1 MPTSFLHDTIA
12 REDIQV
18 FPASFA
24 QQWLWFLGQSEPDSA
39 TYNVPVTIG
48 LRGLLDVSALERSLN
63 AIVQRHEALRTTFHM
78 MDGQPVQVIAPTLTV
93 SLPVVD
99 LRDYHEAERDAQA
112 LRLVTDV
119 GHKPFN
125 LARGPLVGATLL
137 RLNEEEHVL
146 LLTIHRIVFDGWSLG
161 VLLRELTTL
170 YEAFSTGQ
178 LSPLP
183 ELPIQYA
190 DFAVWQREMLQGERL
205 AECLAYWKQQL
216 AGMPEG
222 LDLPTDRPHLP
233 VPTSRGSTYR
243 LTLPKWLSDALKELS
258 RREGVS
264 LYMTLVAAFQ
274 TLLYRYTGQ
283 DDLVIGTVAAGRTQV
298 ETEGLIGFF
307 VNILALR
314 TDLSGNPTFGELLG
328 RVREVLL
335 EAQAHQDLPFE
346 SLVKEL
352 HPTRLLGQNP
362 LFQVMLSF
370 ESPLPTLPPA
380 WTLAQLE
387 VETGTTKF
395 DLSLEL
401 DDRPEGLISCFEYST
416 DLFDE
421 ATIARMAGHWQTLLE
436 GVAADPAQRI
446 ATLPLLTQAERHQEL
461 VEWNATGAVYPQD
474 QCIHQ
479 LFESQAERTPEAVAV
494 VFENEQLTY
503 RELNRRANQLAH
515 YLCDL
520 GVGPEVLVG
529 ICVERSLDMVVG
541 LLGILKAGGAYV
553 PLDPAFPSERLAF
566 MLEDAQAPVLV
577 TQHHL
582 LTTLPAHGAKVI
594 CLDADAAVFAQQ
606 SEADPFSGATSDHL
620 AYVIYTSGSTGRP
633 KGVQIVHRAVV
644 NFLLSMREQ
653 PGLMAKDTLL
663 AITTLSFDIAA
674 LELFL
679 PLIVGARLIV
689 ASRDTAA
696 DGAALAETLTRAHVT
711 VMQATPITWRLLLAA
726 GWQGKPDLKIL
737 CGGEALP
744 LELAEQLLPRAA
756 SLWNLYGPT
765 ETTIWSTICKI
776 EPGEEVVTI
785 GRPIANTQIYLLDPQ
800 LQPVPVG
807 VPGELYIGGDGLAR
821 GYLHRPELTTERFLP
836 QPFSDEPGACLYRT
850 GDLARYRPDGTIEH
864 LGRLDFQVK
873 LRGFRIELG
882 EIEAVLVQHPAVRQA
897 VVVARED
904 VPGDKRLVAYVVLCE
919 QQMAKAGD
927 LQRHVIKQLPNY
939 MVPSAVVLLE
949 AFPLTPNGKV
959 DRRALPAP
967 DHSHPE
973 RAGSFVAPRAPLEE
987 MVAASWSQVLDIGQ
1001 VGIHDNFFELGGHSL
1016 LAMQVIAHLRITL
1029 QVELSLRS
1037 FFEAPTIAQL
1047 AERIGQLQADTM
1059 APSLLPTIEAI
1070 SREPYRRPVSLQA
1083 VGKDEEGVDEV
1094 VVMPSSLVQQGL
1106 WLVDQLESDSPTYN
1120 LPITLRLRKRLDM
1133 SALEQSLQTLV
1144 QRHETLRTTVVLID
1158 EQPMQ
1163 VIAPRMRVPLTAVDL
1178 REVPHEQQ
1186 EVELQRLVSHEVQ
1199 QSFDLAHG
1207 PLLRAAVLHLGA
1219 EEHLVLLIMHH
1230 IISDG
1235 WSVGVIG
1242 QELTQ
1247 LYDAYVTGRPAQLA
1261 ELPLQYADF
1270 ALWQRE
1276 WLQEERL
1283 DEQFTYWRET
1293 LAGAPPVLEL
1303 PTDHPRPALPT
1314 HRGAEYTFTLAEAL
1328 SEGLKHLSRQEGV
1341 TLYMT
1346 LVAGFVALLQRYTEQ
1361 DDVVIG
1367 TTTAGRSQQEIKDV
1381 IGYFVNT
1388 LVLRIDVGGN
1398 PSVREVLARVREG
1411 VLGAH
1416 AHQEMPFERLVKEL
1430 QPERSLSQNPI
1441 FQVLLTL
1448 DPPLPKLASEWEFVQ
1463 VSTRTVANKFD
1474 LALSLSDRDERLAG
1488 CLEYSTDLFE
1498 DATIVRMMKHW
1509 QTLLEAMVADPE
1521 QPIAQLPLLTERER
1535 QQLLV
1540 EWNATQQSAP
1550 DKCFPQLFEEQVLRT
1565 PDAIALVFEHQQMT
1579 YGELNAR
1586 ANQLAYHLQ
1595 QLGVGPE
1602 VMVGLCVERSPE
1614 MIVGLLGILKAG
1626 GVYVPLDPEY
1636 PQERLTFLLQDTQMP
1651 VLLTQHRLLS
1661 QLPHQHV
1668 QLVCLDTDWDKIA
1681 QQNEANPTSV
1691 VTGKNLAYVIYTSGS
1706 TGQPKGVLIPHRA
1719 LAAHCWSMTQVYELR
1734 AEDRILQFSTF
1745 TFDASLE
1752 QILPTLLVGAR
1763 LVLRGQEVWSPAQL
1777 LEQIKDARLTVI
1789 NLPPA
1794 YLHQVLQEWAQA
1806 PQRLL
1811 GHHLRLVIVGGDR
1824 LLPEA
1829 LHQWRQM
1836 PLRSV
1841 RLLNA
1846 YGPTEATITA
1856 TLYDAA
1862 GYTGGNTSFESI
1874 PIGRPVPNRRVYILD
1889 RSGAPVPIGVPGE
1902 LHIGGDLLARGYLN
1916 CPDLTAERFIADP
1929 FSTDPQARL
1938 YKTGDLARYLADGTI
1953 EFLGRV
1959 DQQVKIRGFRIEL
1972 GEIEEV
1978 LSRYPEVREAVVA
1991 AREDT
1996 PGEKY
2001 LAAYVVAQQG
2011 KALESQALRSY
2022 LKQKLPNYMLPA
2034 AFISLERLPL
2044 LSTGK
2049 IDRHAL
2055 PAPKLAKLTEEDT
2068 FVAPR
2073 LLIHQQLVQIWEE
2086 LLDVRPIGI
2095 RDNFFYLGGHSLLA
2109 ARLVDRIEHVF
2120 GKRFALS
2127 ALFSGPTIEQLTE
2140 ALQQQEN
2147 SDARA
2152 SVFPVQVSGS
2162 KRPFFFLHGDWTGG
2176 AFYCFALGRALGPDQ
2191 PFYVLE
2197 PYKFS
2202 GLQSPPSFEA
2212 VAAAHIESMRAIQ
2225 PEGPYLLGG
2234 FCNGGLLAYEM
2245 ARQLQGAGERVDLLA
2260 LINPTDPVQF
2270 ETMRTISKPI
2280 SKLLRLGAN
2289 KQAHL
2294 FLSVRH
2300 ALRHV
2305 YRILYPSSSRV
2316 QDFEQLLAID
2326 PRLERMFPPI
2336 EALYKDYV
2344 GVFTWL
2350 VSRYKIG
2357 AYPGKI
2363 TFYWASE
2370 EPFIEKTWLPVTE
2383 AKDSQDIENHVVPG
2397 THMSCVT
2404 EHIQDLA
2411 ECLSTCVSRIQHGF
2425 HC

>member
-1 MPTSFLHDTIA
+1 MGH
-12 REDIQV
+12 
-18 FPASFA
+18 
-24 QQWLWFLGQSEPDSA
+24 EP
-39 TYNVPVTIG
+39 
-48 LRGLLDVSALERSLN
+48 L
-63 AIVQRHEALRTTFHM
+63 
-78 MDGQPVQVIAPTLTV
+78 
-93 SLPVVD
+93 
-99 LRDYHEAERDAQA
+99 
-112 LRLVTDV
+112 
-119 GHKPFN
+119 N
-125 LARGPLVGATLL
+125 LAQGPLMGATLL
-137 RLNEEEHVL
+137 RLDEEEHVL
-146 LLTIHRIVFDGWSLG
+146 LLTVHRIVFDGWSLG

-183 ELPIQYA
+183 ELPIQYG

-233 VPTSRGSTYR
+233 VPTSRSSTYR

-258 RREGVS
+258 RKEGAN

-274 TLLYRYTGQ
+274 TLLYRYSGQ
-283 DDLVIGTVAAGRTQV
+283 DDLVIGTVAAGRTQA

-307 VNILALR
+307 VNTLALR
-314 TDLSGNPTFGELLG
+314 TDLSGNPTFSELLG
-328 RVREVLL
+328 RVREALL

-352 HPTRLLGQNP
+352 HPTRLSGQNP

-370 ESPLPTLPPA
+370 EAPLPTLPPA

-387 VETGTTKF
+387 VETGTTQF

-401 DDRPEGLISCFEYST
+401 DDRSEGLISRFVYST

-421 ATIARMAGHWQTLLE
+421 ATIARIAGHWQTLLE
-436 GVAADPAQRI
+436 GIAADPAQRI
-446 ATLPLLTQAERHQEL
+446 AALPLLTQAERHQL
-461 VEWNATGAVYPQD
+461 LAEWNATDAEYPQD

-479 LFESQAERTPEAVAV
+479 LFESQVERTPEAVAV
-494 VFENEQLTY
+494 VFENEQLNY

-520 GVGPEVLVG
+520 GVGPDVLVG

-594 CLDADAAVFAQQ
+594 CLDADAAVLAQQ
-606 SEADPFSGATSDHL
+606 SEADPSFGATSDHL

-653 PGLMAKDTLL
+653 PGLMAEDTLL

-679 PLIVGARLIV
+679 PLIVGARVIV

-696 DGAALAETLTRAHVT
+696 DGAALAETLTRSRVT
-711 VMQATPITWRLLLAA
+711 VMQATPITWRLLLAS

-776 EPGEEVVTI
+776 EPGEEVMTI

-800 LQPVPVG
+800 FQPVPVG
-807 VPGELYIGGDGLAR
+807 VPGELYIGGGGLAR
-821 GYLHRPELTTERFLP
+821 GYLHRPELTAERFLP
-836 QPFSDEPGACLYRT
+836 HPFSDEPGARLYKT
-850 GDLARYRPDGTIEH
+850 GDLSRYRPDGTIEH

-882 EIEAVLVQHPAVRQA
+882 EIETVLAQHPAVRQA

-927 LQRHVIKQLPNY
+927 LQRHAINQLPHY

-959 DRRALPAP
+959 DRRALPVP

-973 RAGSFVAPRAPLEE
+973 RAGSFVAPRTPLEE

-1037 FFEAPTIAQL
+1037 FFEAPTVAQL
-1047 AERIGQLQADTM
+1047 AERIGQMQADTM
-1059 APSLLPTIEAI
+1059 APSLLPTIEAV
-1070 SREPYRRPVSLQA
+1070 SRKPYRRHVSLEA
-1083 VGKDEEGVDEV
+1083 VGKVEEGVDEV
-1094 VVMPSSLVQQGL
+1094 IVMPISLVQQGL

-1133 SALEQSLQTLV
+1133 SALEQSLQILV
-1144 QRHETLRTTVVLID
+1144 QRHEALRTTVALID

-1163 VIAPRMRVPLTAVDL
+1163 VIAPRMRVAVAAVDL

-1199 QSFDLAHG
+1199 QPFDLALG
-1207 PLLRAAVLHLGA
+1207 PLIRAMVLHLGA

-1283 DEQFTYWRET
+1283 DEQLSYWRET

-1328 SEGLKHLSRQEGV
+1328 NEGLKQLSRQEGV

-1388 LVLRIDVGGN
+1388 LVLRIDMGGN

-1416 AHQEMPFERLVKEL
+1416 AHQETPFERLVKEL

-1448 DPPLPKLASEWEFVQ
+1448 DPPLPKLASEWEFVR

-1509 QTLLEAMVADPE
+1509 QMLLEAMVADPG
-1521 QPIAQLPLLTERER
+1521 QPIAQLPLLSERER

-1550 DKCFPQLFEEQVLRT
+1550 DKCYPQMFEEQVLRT

-1586 ANQLAYHLQ
+1586 ANQLAHHLQ

-1636 PQERLTFLLQDTQMP
+1636 PQERLAFLLQD
-1651 VLLTQHRLLS
+1651 S
-1661 QLPHQHV
+1661 
-1668 QLVCLDTDWDKIA
+1668 I
-1681 QQNEANPTSV
+1681 QN
-1691 VTGKNLAYVIYTSGS
+1691 L
-1706 TGQPKGVLIPHRA
+1706 
-1719 LAAHCWSMTQVYELR
+1719 
-1734 AEDRILQFSTF
+1734 
-1745 TFDASLE
+1745 
-1752 QILPTLLVGAR
+1752 
-1763 LVLRGQEVWSPAQL
+1763 
-1777 LEQIKDARLTVI
+1777 
-1789 NLPPA
+1789 
-1794 YLHQVLQEWAQA
+1794 
-1806 PQRLL
+1806 
-1811 GHHLRLVIVGGDR
+1811 
-1824 LLPEA
+1824 
-1829 LHQWRQM
+1829 
-1836 PLRSV
+1836 
-1841 RLLNA
+1841 
-1846 YGPTEATITA
+1846 
-1856 TLYDAA
+1856 
-1862 GYTGGNTSFESI
+1862 
-1874 PIGRPVPNRRVYILD
+1874 
-1889 RSGAPVPIGVPGE
+1889 
-1902 LHIGGDLLARGYLN
+1902 
-1916 CPDLTAERFIADP
+1916 
-1929 FSTDPQARL
+1929 
-1938 YKTGDLARYLADGTI
+1938 
-1953 EFLGRV
+1953 
-1959 DQQVKIRGFRIEL
+1959 
-1972 GEIEEV
+1972 
-1978 LSRYPEVREAVVA
+1978 
-1991 AREDT
+1991 
-1996 PGEKY
+1996 
-2001 LAAYVVAQQG
+2001 
-2011 KALESQALRSY
+2011 
-2022 LKQKLPNYMLPA
+2022 
-2034 AFISLERLPL
+2034 
-2044 LSTGK
+2044 
-2049 IDRHAL
+2049 
-2055 PAPKLAKLTEEDT
+2055 
-2068 FVAPR
+2068 
-2073 LLIHQQLVQIWEE
+2073 
-2086 LLDVRPIGI
+2086 
-2095 RDNFFYLGGHSLLA
+2095 
-2109 ARLVDRIEHVF
+2109 
-2120 GKRFALS
+2120 
-2127 ALFSGPTIEQLTE
+2127 
-2140 ALQQQEN
+2140 
-2147 SDARA
+2147 
-2152 SVFPVQVSGS
+2152 
-2162 KRPFFFLHGDWTGG
+2162 
-2176 AFYCFALGRALGPDQ
+2176 
-2191 PFYVLE
+2191 
-2197 PYKFS
+2197 
-2202 GLQSPPSFEA
+2202 
-2212 VAAAHIESMRAIQ
+2212 
-2225 PEGPYLLGG
+2225 
-2234 FCNGGLLAYEM
+2234 
-2245 ARQLQGAGERVDLLA
+2245 
-2260 LINPTDPVQF
+2260 
-2270 ETMRTISKPI
+2270 
-2280 SKLLRLGAN
+2280 
-2289 KQAHL
+2289 
-2294 FLSVRH
+2294 
-2300 ALRHV
+2300 
-2305 YRILYPSSSRV
+2305 
-2316 QDFEQLLAID
+2316 
-2326 PRLERMFPPI
+2326 
-2336 EALYKDYV
+2336 
-2344 GVFTWL
+2344 
-2350 VSRYKIG
+2350 
-2357 AYPGKI
+2357 
-2363 TFYWASE
+2363 
-2370 EPFIEKTWLPVTE
+2370 
-2383 AKDSQDIENHVVPG
+2383 
-2397 THMSCVT
+2397 
-2404 EHIQDLA
+2404 
-2411 ECLSTCVSRIQHGF
+2411 
-2425 HC
+2425 